1 MLENQIHTLATIIK
15 NKDIQGY
22 LKHSIWDLMQAV
34 FFHDPAAAAQAGY
47 DVKQLIF
54 HTPTVIFW
62 DKMERFLRGTFY
74 SYEDQIK
81 LAEKFNEDNGEY
93 YQYVKKL
100 IYLVDEIDEDE
111 KIDYFAMLTR
121 AFLLTTLERD
131 MYFKLAKIITMCTSF
146 ELGYL
151 KELPLNF
158 ESENNTW
165 ISSLQLYGL
174 FTHKED
180 DSKIYI
186 LSDFGKS
193 LKQNS
198 LNFDE
203 GLKGRQRITGYNQV
217 QPLQDLSPITW
228 KDFEP
233 NLKVEEI

>member
-1 MLENQIHTLATIIK
+1 
-15 NKDIQGY
+15 
-22 LKHSIWDLMQAV
+22 
-34 FFHDPAAAAQAGY
+34 
-47 DVKQLIF
+47 
-54 HTPTVIFW
+54 
-62 DKMERFLRGTFY
+62 
-74 SYEDQIK
+74 
-81 LAEKFNEDNGEY
+81 
-93 YQYVKKL
+93 
-100 IYLVDEIDEDE
+100 
-111 KIDYFAMLTR
+111 MLTR

-151 KELPLNF
+151 KELPLDF

-180 DSKIYI
+180 DSKTYV
-186 LSDFGKS
+186 LSGFGKS

-198 LNFDE
+198 VNFDE

-228 KDFEP
+228 
-233 NLKVEEI
+233 EEF

>member
-1 MLENQIHTLATIIK
+1 
-15 NKDIQGY
+15 
-22 LKHSIWDLMQAV
+22 
-34 FFHDPAAAAQAGY
+34 
-47 DVKQLIF
+47 
-54 HTPTVIFW
+54 
-62 DKMERFLRGTFY
+62 
-74 SYEDQIK
+74 
-81 LAEKFNEDNGEY
+81 
-93 YQYVKKL
+93 
-100 IYLVDEIDEDE
+100 
-111 KIDYFAMLTR
+111 MLTR

-151 KELPLNF
+151 KELPLDF

-186 LSDFGKS
+186 LSDFDKS

-198 LNFDE
+198 INFDE

-217 QPLQDLSPITW
+217 RPLQDSIA
-228 KDFEP
+228 P
-233 NLKVEEI
+233 NWVEMKVEEI